1 MVAVVTGG
9 HGHAANAATTRSS
22 GTELFRPLPEGS
34 VELAL
39 AEAYGACV
47 ERWGRSKTTMGD
59 VAREAGVSR
68 ATVYRI
74 VPSKDALH
82 DLHRRHG
89 LAAFFADLDAELPD
103 DGALDELLVA
113 ALSAASRLIGEDE
126 GFQRLL
132 VDDPGA
138 VLPSLTFRGLD
149 RIFAACRVFIAP
161 RLEAHLGPPAAIRTA
176 EWLARLVLWPVL
188 DERAPFDLT
197 DPDQV
202 RDLVERR
209 LLPALSPHSTPPTTS
224 ATGVQ
229 EES

>member
-1 MVAVVTGG
+1 MA
-9 HGHAANAATTRSS
+9 
-22 GTELFRPLPEGS
+22 
-34 VELAL
+34 
-39 AEAYGACV
+39 
-47 ERWGRSKTTMGD
+47 D
-59 VAREAGVSR
+59 VARQAGVSR

-74 VPSKDALH
+74 VPSKYALH
-82 DLHRRHG
+82 ELHRRHG
-89 LAAFFADLDAELPD
+89 LAAFFADLDAALPD
-103 DGALDELLVA
+103 DAPLDELLVA
-113 ALSAASRLIGEDE
+113 ALSASSRLIGEDE
-126 GFQRLL
+126 GFQQLL

-161 RLEAHLGPPAAIRTA
+161 RLEAHLDPGTAARTA

-202 RDLVERR
+202 RDLVDRR
-209 LLPALSPHSTPPTTS
+209 LLRALPTRPTSPTTS
-224 ATGVQ
+224 ATAVQ